1 MYKLFIIFVEHLKL
15 LLNPVIVNAF
25 IFYDGRGKVCHKNW
39 GDDLNYY
46 FLREIVKQPLI
57 LLNRTS
63 LAFRLNFRN
72 YLVIGSTIDML
83 CRPNTEVWGAG
94 IFSENSSLK

>member
-39 GDDLNYY
+39 GDDL
-46 FLREIVKQPLI
+46 II
-57 LLNRTS
+57 
-63 LAFRLNFRN
+63 
-72 YLVIGSTIDML
+72 
-83 CRPNTEVWGAG
+83 
-94 IFSENSSLK
+94 IF